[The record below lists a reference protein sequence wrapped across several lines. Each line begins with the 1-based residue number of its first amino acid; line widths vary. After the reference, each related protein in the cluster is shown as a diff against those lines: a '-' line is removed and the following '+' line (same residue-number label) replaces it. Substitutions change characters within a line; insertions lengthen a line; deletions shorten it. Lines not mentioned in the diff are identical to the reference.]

1 MRKRLTRTHHSNSH
15 PCSPVPP
22 SSSFSAIVAI
32 RAGPLPT
39 YPSEQKN
46 QFDAFS
52 KKKNYRSVFK
62 KNPLFRSFAD
72 FSELSNDFSMAH
84 FTFPHDDPL
93 FLNGDRTRAQKKRE
107 KEREKLFF
115 GGQGK
120 RGAEKPIQA
129 LRPNGPTDRLEAS
142 RDPFL
147 FSSTQWNCT
156 TTAAKNHSQVHERT
170 NQGGISTNGT

>member
-1 MRKRLTRTHHSNSH
+1 M
-15 PCSPVPP
+15 
-22 SSSFSAIVAI
+22 
-32 RAGPLPT
+32 
-39 YPSEQKN
+39 
-46 QFDAFS
+46 
-52 KKKNYRSVFK
+52 FK

-93 FLNGDRTRAQKKRE
+93 FLNGDRTRALKKRE

-147 FSSTQWNCT
+147 FSSFLVELHHHHRQ
-156 TTAAKNHSQVHERT
+156 KPLPSSRT
-170 NQGGISTNGT
+170 NQPTGNFHKWDLKKKRILHIAVIFYLSSSIFFICYFCRALLRLRQQHTRKCADQIPFLFFLLL